1 MALCRQS
8 PARPAPRVFFA
19 NGPEPEQPGEFP
31 RGIALGP
38 ARRGRWPAQ
47 ALAVLL
53 AAAGFAPFG
62 TEHAAGPAAGLGQPS
77 DRSTVEW
84 FAERARAV
92 GLDFVH
98 FNGMSGE
105 YSFEEIVGH
114 GVALLDFDND
124 GDLDVYLVQGQMI
137 GTGKTLND
145 ALIPPRMPL
154 PLTDRLYRNDLV
166 VQADGSRTIRFTDV
180 TKGSGLDVRAY
191 GMGVATGDFDNDGW
205 IDVYRTRRGPDQM
218 FRNNGNGTFSDVSAR
233 TGTNQPGWSVSASF
247 LDFDRDGWLDLYV
260 GNYVKNYDTRK
271 CLSALGERD
280 YCGPQGFDPVPDRLY
295 RNRGDGTFADVTAV
309 AQVAREYGR
318 AMGVVAADVNADGW
332 VDIYVANDMSEN
344 ILWLNQKNG
353 TFKNGAVLAGVAL
366 DQAGAVQAGMG
377 VDAGDLDNDGDE
389 DLFVTNLSTQYNTL
403 YVNDGSGLFE
413 DRSTTSG
420 LGTARQRYTGF
431 GTLFFDY
438 DNDGW
443 LDVLVVNGAVFT
455 KRALVAAKDP
465 YPLREPNQLFRN
477 LGNGRF
483 EEVSARAGAVFQVA
497 EVSRGAAFGDV
508 DNDGDTDVV
517 VANSSGPVQLLV
529 NNIGNRNRWLGLRL
543 VGGKPPRDMLGARV
557 GVFQGDGPPLW
568 RRARTDGSY
577 GSAHDPRVLVGLGA
591 KVTRVPRVRVLWP
604 SGRTEEWTNL
614 AANQWLTLT
623 EGTGK

>member
-1 MALCRQS
+1 MLTGGSR
-8 PARPAPRVFFA
+8 
-19 NGPEPEQPGEFP
+19 EPLHPT
-31 RGIALGP
+31 
-38 ARRGRWPAQ
+38 RRGRTAQ
-47 ALAVLL
+47 ALTVL
-53 AAAGFAPFG
+53 AAVVGVALVAAEHQAPV
-62 TEHAAGPAAGLGQPS
+62 AARDAQSRSGPSTAEWFTDRAPAA
-77 DRSTVEW
+77 
-84 FAERARAV
+84 

-105 YSFEEIVGH
+105 YYFEEIMGS

-124 GDLDVYLVQGQMI
+124 GDLDVYMVQGQML
-137 GTGKTLND
+137 GTGKMLTS

-166 VQADGSRTIRFTDV
+166 VNADGSRALRFTDV
-180 TKGSGLDVRAY
+180 TRGSGLDVGAY

-218 FRNNGNGTFSDVSAR
+218 FRNNGNGTFTDVSAR
-233 TGTNQPGWSVSASF
+233 TGTAQPRWSVSASF

-260 GNYVKNYDTRK
+260 GNYVDNDDTRK
-271 CLSALGERD
+271 CISALGERD
-280 YCGPQGFDPVPDRLY
+280 YCGPQGFKPAPDRLY
-295 RNRGDGTFADVTAV
+295 RNRGDGTFADVTALS
-309 AQVAREYGR
+309 QVARDYGR
-318 AMGVVAADVNADGW
+318 AMGIVAADVNGDGW

-344 ILWLNQKNG
+344 VLWLNQKDN
-353 TFKNGAVLAGVAL
+353 TFRNGALLAGVAL

-377 VDAGDLDNDGDE
+377 VDAGDVDNDGDE

-413 DRSTTSG
+413 DRSLTSG
-420 LGTARQRYTGF
+420 LGAARQRYTGF

-455 KRALVAAKDP
+455 KRALAGAKDP

-483 EEVSARAGAVFQVA
+483 EEVSARGGAVFQLS

-517 VANSSGPVQLLV
+517 VSNSSGPVQLLV

-557 GVFQGDGPPLW
+557 GVFPSDGPPLW

-591 KVTRVPRVRVLWP
+591 KATMVPRVRVVWP
-604 SGRTEEWTNL
+604 SGRAEEWTNI
-614 AANQWLTLT
+614 ATNQWLTLT